1 MSMMRD
7 DKEFNSKMTLSYK
20 GFGKDVTFSLD
31 NNNADYLPKV
41 VETFAQ
47 FLRSAGFVYVGVE
60 KTQPKQGKLRP
71 DYVIHSNYQWE
82 DNEDLESD
90 YSEYL
95 DDDEIEEEEELVEE
109 EDTCPE
115 EVNQAAHDYW
125 DNVVNDCFSDDL
137 KIGDSVI
144 YNGRGSP
151 DKDAKFP
158 HAGQSGVSLKYKTGK
173 VQAFSNDSGIP
184 RYLIKFTDW
193 ADGHNG
199 MGEDPD
205 ARMREKNYW
214 WVNLE
219 NISKVK

>member
-1 MSMMRD
+1 MMRD

-60 KTQPKQGKLRP
+60 KTPPKPGKTRS

-82 DNEDLESD
+82 DDEDLED
-90 YSEYL
+90 QNL
-95 DDDEIEEEEELVEE
+95 DSLEKEE
-109 EDTCPE
+109 EDYPE
-115 EVNQAAHDYW
+115 EVNQAAHNYW
-125 DNVVNDCFSDDL
+125 DKVVGDYFSDDL
-137 KIGDSVI
+137 KIGDAVI

-151 DKDAKFP
+151 DKDAKYP
-158 HAGQSGVSLKYKTGK
+158 HAGQTGVSLKYKTGK
-173 VQAFSNDSGIP
+173 IQAFSNESGIP
-184 RYLIKFTDW
+184 RYLVKFTDW
-193 ADGHNG
+193 HDGHNG

-205 ARMREKNYW
+205 AKMREKNYW

>member
-1 MSMMRD
+1 MMRD
-7 DKEFNSKMTLSYK
+7 KEEFNSKMTLSYK

-60 KTQPKQGKLRP
+60 KTPPKQGKTRS

-82 DNEDLESD
+82 EDEDLED
-90 YSEYL
+90 NYSEYL
-95 DDDEIEEEEELVEE
+95 EDEVEEEELEEE
-109 EDTCPE
+109 EDFPVE
-115 EVNQAAHDYW
+115 ASQAASDYW
-125 DNVVNDCFSDDL
+125 DKVIGDCFSEDL
-137 KIGDSVI
+137 KIGASIV
-144 YNGRGSP
+144 YHGRGNP

-158 HAGQSGVSLKYKTGK
+158 HAGQTGVSLKYKTGTI
-173 VQAFSNDSGIP
+173 QAFNNESGIP

-214 WVNLE
+214 WVNSE

>member
-1 MSMMRD
+1 MSEGEYD
-7 DKEFNSKMTLSYK
+7 TKMTLSYK

-47 FLRSAGFVYVGVE
+47 FLRSVGFVYVGVE
-60 KTQPKQGKLRP
+60 KTPPKDGRVRP

-82 DNEDLESD
+82 NDEDLESD
-90 YSEYL
+90 YSVYL
-95 DDDEIEEEEELVEE
+95 EDDVEEEELEEE
-109 EDTCPE
+109 EDFPVE
-115 EVNQAAHDYW
+115 ASKAASNYW
-125 DNVVNDCFSDDL
+125 DKVIEDHFSDDI
-137 KIGDSVI
+137 KIGDAVI

-173 VQAFSNDSGIP
+173 VQAFSNESGIP

-193 ADGHNG
+193 NDGHNG

>member
-7 DKEFNSKMTLSYK
+7 KDEFNSKMTLSYK

-60 KTQPKQGKLRP
+60 KTPPKPGKTRS

-82 DNEDLESD
+82 DDEDLEDS
-90 YSEYL
+90 YSVYL
-95 DDDEIEEEEELVEE
+95 EDDVEE
-109 EDTCPE
+109 EQETKEDFP
-115 EVNQAAHDYW
+115 VDIGKAAADYW
-125 DNVVNDCFSDDL
+125 DKIIEDHFSDDV
-137 KIGDSVI
+137 KIGDAII

-151 DKDAKFP
+151 DKDAKYP
-158 HAGQSGVSLKYKTGK
+158 HAGNSGVSLKYKTGI

-193 ADGHNG
+193 TDGHNG
-199 MGEDPD
+199 MGEDPE
-205 ARMREKNYW
+205 AKMGEKNYW